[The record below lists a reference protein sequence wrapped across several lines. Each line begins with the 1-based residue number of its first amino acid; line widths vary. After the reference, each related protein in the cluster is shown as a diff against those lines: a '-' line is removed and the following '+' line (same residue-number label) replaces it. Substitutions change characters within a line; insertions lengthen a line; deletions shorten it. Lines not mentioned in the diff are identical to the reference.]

1 MLGDRS
7 AFRVVDLLELKVNT
21 QDELHLE
28 CLAGRRGL
36 FRQIKVPDINRPGFA
51 LSGFL
56 KDFASERIQLFGR
69 GEVAYLEKMKNEDG
83 EKITKPIDS
92 FKFRIHQLLKT
103 SIPCC
108 VFSNAYMPFDEILEE
123 AEDVRCPIFRTP
135 LSSSEFTVRILRI
148 LYNIFSPRI
157 YTHGDLVDVFDVG
170 VLITGASGIG
180 KSEVTLELID
190 RGHRLVADDSVFI
203 SCLNGNT
210 LIGKATNEETGYCME
225 IRGLGLLDI
234 KALYGITAVREAK
247 KIDMVIHLEEWN
259 ETKMYERLDSQN
271 KIETLL
277 GVELPR
283 LELPVKTG
291 RNVSIL
297 IEIAAKKQKLK
308 LLGQPM
314 DVDFMKGILKAGQ
327 VGNNHYYSRYDSY

>member
-7 AFRVVDLLELKVNT
+7 EFRVVDLLELKVST

-28 CLAGRRGL
+28 CLAGRRGI

-69 GEVAYLEKMKNEDG
+69 GEVAYLEKMKSE
-83 EKITKPIDS
+83 EEIKCKPIDS
-92 FKFRIHQLLKT
+92 FKLKIRQLLKT
-103 SIPCC
+103 PIPCC
-108 VFSNAYMPFDEILEE
+108 VFSNAFVPDDEILEV
-123 AEDVRCPIFRTP
+123 AEDVMCPIFRTS
-135 LSSSEFTVRILRI
+135 LSSSEFTVRLLRI
-148 LYNIFSPRI
+148 LYNVFSPRL

-247 KIDMVIHLEEWN
+247 KIDIMVHLEEWN
-259 ETKMYERLDSQN
+259 SNKMYERLDAQN
-271 KIETLL
+271 KKENLL
-277 GVELPR
+277 GVEIPR

-297 IEIAAKKQKLK
+297 IEIAAKKEKLK
-308 LLGQPM
+308 MLGQPM

-327 VGNNHYYSRYDSY
+327 VESNNYYSKYDSY

>member
-7 AFRVVDLLELKVNT
+7 EFRVVDLLELKVST

-28 CLAGRRGL
+28 CLAGRRGI

-69 GEVAYLEKMKNEDG
+69 GEVAYLEKMKSKE
-83 EKITKPIDS
+83 EIKCEPTDS
-92 FKFRIHQLLKT
+92 FKFKIRQLLKT
-103 SIPCC
+103 PIPCC
-108 VFSNAYMPFDEILEE
+108 VFSNAFVPDDEILEV
-123 AEDVRCPIFRTP
+123 AEDMMCPIFRTS
-135 LSSSEFTVRILRI
+135 LSSSEFTVRLLRI
-148 LYNIFSPRI
+148 LYNVFSPRL

-247 KIDMVIHLEEWN
+247 KIDIMVHLEEWN
-259 ETKMYERLDSQN
+259 SNKMYERLDAQN
-271 KIETLL
+271 KKENLL
-277 GVELPR
+277 GVEIPR

-297 IEIAAKKQKLK
+297 IEIAAKKEKLK
-308 LLGQPM
+308 MLGQPM

-327 VGNNHYYSRYDSY
+327 VESNNYYSKYDSY

>member
-1 MLGDRS
+1 MLGDKN

-69 GEVAYLEKMKNEDG
+69 GEVAYLEKMKG
-83 EKITKPIDS
+83 EEQEEANNHDC
-92 FKFRIHQLLKT
+92 FKFKIHQLLKT
-103 SIPCC
+103 PIPCC
-108 VFSNAYMPFDEILEE
+108 VFSNAHIPPDEILEE

-148 LYNIFSPRI
+148 LYNVFSPRI

-170 VLITGASGIG
+170 ILITGASGIG

-247 KIDMVIHLEEWN
+247 KIDIVVHLEEWS
-259 ETKMYERLDSQN
+259 ESKMYERLDAQN
-271 KIETLL
+271 KKETLL

-308 LLGQPM
+308 MLGQPM
-314 DVDFMKGILKAGQ
+314 DVDFMKGLLKASKL
-327 VGNNHYYSRYDSY
+327 GNNHYYSKYDSY